1 MKLLSEGAK
10 RLPLRHISIRVPW
23 NDTDWSGCICNN
35 PSDNIACLILPRIR
49 ESRRDEDEL
58 KMAGQSWQNLEE
70 DQFPPCVSERGGF
83 MAPYEITR
91 KISHPYSYTSKA
103 HKHLLPTS
111 FRYPAYSAACLPF
124 NWMLKDAAI
133 DKVKALELGFQ
144 TDLEDQAHGEMGFET
159 SWIQTKYNQLV
170 MLDTFFSA
178 IQPEKSLCF
187 FYAKR
192 IPFIEDA
199 RRVLIG
205 VGWVK
210 HVGNYVEYKYKD
222 NKPLKSILWERPIQ
236 HSIRPKFTDGFLL
249 PYQEIAKY
257 LESNPD
263 DDPLQYVAFAP
274 DEHFWSFS
282 YGSEHVSND
291 GAIASLLA
299 CSKIIKNI
307 QSIVDGPWVKV
318 QKWID
323 ERLNELWQ
331 MRGPYPGLGAALN
344 AFGIQNGNLLAYEFE
359 KQLSKTDEKDPWPL
373 VDNLLR
379 NPDSHSALLKRFAR
393 KTICKKWS
401 SLKKERLSLLK
412 LLSRFELTNE
422 QAICYYVHEDKRR
435 SDLRSAITDSDI
447 IKNPYLIYETDRF
460 AVDPVN
466 LPIIDR
472 GLFPEDALRASYPLP
487 EPSKVDDATDER
499 RVRSFIINQLEKK
512 AALGHTL
519 LPRDL
524 IIQEI
529 RNLEVQPECNIDGD
543 MMDVVEDYLPP
554 FVETVLMSDGTPAY
568 QLSRLNEMGKKI
580 KSTIEKR
587 IKGKRHKGVIPWR
600 DRLDDILNGPARP
613 EDEEEQQARLEKT
626 EAIKELFSS
635 RISVLIGPAGTG
647 KTTLLKVLFQED
659 QVKNGGIIALAPT
672 GKARVR
678 MEQQTG
684 LKGCKTVAQFLLK
697 LDRYNPQTGIYRLSD
712 FERIKSAKTVVID
725 EASMLTEEQ
734 LSALL
739 DAISGVQRL
748 ILVGDP
754 RQLPPIG
761 AGRPFLDIVQKLM
774 PEDIESKFPR
784 VAAGYAELTVRMRQ
798 KGKSRDDLLL
808 AEWFSGRSV
817 DPGADEIWSRISQ
830 NNVSENLKFVKWSS
844 TNELRKQL
852 LDEIVNE
859 LNLEGIKDISGFE
872 QSLGGSLFN
881 SYVYFHPGRNGKL
894 GACQKVEDWQ
904 ILSPVRNEPHGVEAV
919 NKLIQEIFRSKTKDF
934 ATQRY
939 RKIPKPMG
947 REEIVYGDKV
957 INLKNHVRKD
967 VWPEKD
973 ALQYIANGEIGIVV
987 GQYKGKNAKYS
998 GLPWKVEVEFSSQPD
1013 FKYGYNA
1020 WDFGEEAEPKLELA
1034 YALTI
1039 HKVQGSEFGL
1049 TFLIVPNP
1057 CRLLS
1062 RELLYTALTRQ
1073 KNRVVI
1079 FHQGDR
1085 HDLKK
1090 YSTDLY
1096 SDAAQRLTNIFQP
1109 PKPIEFE
1116 NRFLEDRLIHMTRRG
1131 ESVRSKSEVIIA
1143 DLLYSKDIDYIYE
1156 APLVGKDGIKRYPDF
1171 YFEDDDTGLQI
1182 IWEHLGMM
1190 RNPDYRARWKKKLKW
1205 YQEQDILPFEDG
1217 GGSEGTLIIT
1227 QDDERGGIQSNEIE
1241 KLLDDVLN
1249 S

>member
-1 MKLLSEGAK
+1 MKNLSEGSK
-10 RLPLRHISIRVPW
+10 RMPLRHISIRVPW
-23 NDTDWSGCICNN
+23 NDSGWSGRVCSK
-35 PSDNIACLILPRIR
+35 PSDNISCLVLPRIR
-49 ESRRDEDEL
+49 ESRKDNEESKL
-58 KMAGQSWQNLEE
+58 TGESWQNLKEE
-70 DQFPPCVSERGGF
+70 DLPPCVSERCGF
-83 MAPYEITR
+83 MAPYELTR
-91 KISHPYSYTSKA
+91 KLSHPYSNTSKA
-103 HKHLLPTS
+103 HKHLLPTP
-111 FRYPAYSAACLPF
+111 FRYPVYSAACLPF
-124 NWMLKDAAI
+124 NWMLKDAAE
-133 DKVKALELGFQ
+133 DKVKALDLGFQ
-144 TDLEDQAHGEMGFET
+144 PDLEKQAHDEMGFNT
-159 SWIQTKYNQLV
+159 GWIQTKHNQLV

-192 IPFIEDA
+192 IPFVEDA

-210 HVGNYVEYKYKD
+210 HVGNFVEYKYKE
-222 NKPLKSILWERPIQ
+222 NKFLKSILWERPIQ
-236 HSIRPKFTDGFLL
+236 HSIRPRFTDGFLM
-249 PYQEIAKY
+249 PYHEIAAY

-263 DDPLQYVAFAP
+263 EDPLKYVAFAP

-282 YGSEHVSND
+282 YGSEHVTND

-299 CSKIIKNI
+299 CSKVIKNI
-307 QSIVDGPWVKV
+307 KNIVDGPWGKI

-323 ERLNELWQ
+323 DRLNELWK
-331 MRGPYPGLGAALN
+331 MRGPYPGLGATLN

-359 KQLSKTDEKDPWPL
+359 KQLAGTDNKNPWPL
-373 VDNLLR
+373 VDK
-379 NPDSHSALLKRFAR
+379 LLKNPNENPLKQFSRE
-393 KTICKKWS
+393 TICKKWS
-401 SLKKERLSLLK
+401 SLKEERLSLLK

-422 QAICYYVHEDKRR
+422 QATCYYIHEDKRR
-435 SDLRSAITDSDI
+435 SNLRSNITDQDI

-460 AVDPVN
+460 ALDPVS

-472 GLFPEDALRASYPLP
+472 GLFPEDAIRKSYPLP
-487 EPSKVDDATDER
+487 EPSKVEDATDER
-499 RVRSFIINQLEKK
+499 RVRSFIVNQLEKK
-512 AALGHTL
+512 SGQGHTL
-519 LPRDL
+519 LPRNQ
-524 IIQEI
+524 IIQDI
-529 RNLEVQPECNIDGD
+529 RELEVQPECNIDGD
-543 MMDVVEDYLPP
+543 MMEVVEDYLSPV
-554 FVETVLMSDGTPAY
+554 VEKVQLSDGTPAY
-568 QLSRLNEMGKKI
+568 QLSRLSDMGKKI
-580 KSTIEKR
+580 KNTIEKR
-587 IKGKRHKGVIPWR
+587 LKGKRHKDDIPWR
-600 DRLDDILNGPARP
+600 DRLDNILNGPAQP
-613 EDEEEQQARLEKT
+613 EDKEEQDARHEKT
-626 EAIKELFSS
+626 EAIKELSSS

-647 KTTLLKVLFQED
+647 KTTLLKVLFQEEHI
-659 QVKNGGIIALAPT
+659 KNAGILALAPT

-684 LKGCKTVAQFLLK
+684 LQGCKTVAQFLLK
-697 LDRYNPQTGIYRLSD
+697 LDRYDPRTGIYRLSD
-712 FERIKSAKTVVID
+712 YERIKTAKTVVID
-725 EASMLTEEQ
+725 EASMLTEDQ

-739 DAISGVQRL
+739 DAISGVHRL

-784 VAAGYAELTVRMRQ
+784 VATGYAELTIKRRQ
-798 KGKSRDDLLL
+798 QGKARDDLLL

-817 DPGADEIWSRISQ
+817 DPGADEIWSRISEDTI
-830 NNVSENLKFVKWSS
+830 SENLKFIKWSS
-844 TNELRKQL
+844 ADELRRML
-852 LDEIVNE
+852 LDEVVNE
-859 LNLEGIKDISGFE
+859 LKLKNIDDINGFE

-881 SYVYFHPGRNGKL
+881 NDVYFHPGRKDKP
-894 GACQKVEDWQ
+894 GACQRVEDWQ

-919 NKLIQEIFRSKTKDF
+919 NKFIQETFRYKTKDS
-934 ATQRY
+934 ATQKY
-939 RKIPKPMG
+939 RKMPKPMG

-957 INLKNHVRKD
+957 INLKNHARKE
-967 VWPEKD
+967 VWPEKY
-973 ALQYIANGEIGIVV
+973 ALKYIANGEIGIIV
-987 GQYKGKNAKYS
+987 GQYKGKSSNIK
-998 GLPWKVEVEFSSQPD
+998 GLPWKVEVEFSSQPG
-1013 FKYGYNA
+1013 FKYGYTA
-1020 WDFGEEAEPKLELA
+1020 YDFGEEAEPKLELA

-1057 CRLLS
+1057 CRLLG

-1090 YSTDLY
+1090 YSSDFY
-1096 SDAAQRLTNIFQP
+1096 SDAAQRLTNLFEP
-1109 PKPIEFE
+1109 PNPIEFE
-1116 NRFLEDRLIHMTRRG
+1116 KRFLEERLIHMTRRG

-1143 DLLYSKDIDYIYE
+1143 DLLYSKGIDYVYE
-1156 APLVGKDGIKRYPDF
+1156 APLVGKDGLKRYPDF

-1190 RNPDYRARWKKKLKW
+1190 RNPDYKARWDKKLKW
-1205 YQEQDILPFEDG
+1205 YREQDILPFEYG

-1249 S
+1249 D